1 MRKWLAAL
9 GSIGLLLGMW
19 AGTGCAQPA
28 GKMATAAKAE
38 PAHTGEAQPET
49 VQPKPVETVLPREKR
64 PASAPLEIV
73 LPERERPYTGPI
85 ETVQPEAAAP
95 ETVPSESVQPLRR
108 GGSYRSPPRSYN
120 PGAGTP
126 TRTTPARPGN
136 PTTAPD
142 TRPTVPRTGF
152 GGFFGGLALG
162 TILGG
167 LFNPFAGFSLGYP
180 FLSLISIFLWA
191 AGIFALFRLFKG
203 RNRY

>member
-1 MRKWLAAL
+1 
-9 GSIGLLLGMW
+9 MW
-19 AGTGCAQPA
+19 AGTGCTQPA
-28 GKMATAAKAE
+28 AKTATAANAK
-38 PAHTGEAQPET
+38 PAHTGEVQLKTVKPEADEM
-49 VQPKPVETVLPREKR
+49 VLSPV
-64 PASAPLEIV
+64 SAPLEIV
-73 LPERERPYTGPI
+73 LPEKERPYTGPI
-85 ETVQPEAAAP
+85 ETVQPEADAS
-95 ETVPSESVQPLRR
+95 ETVPSDSVQPLRR

-126 TRTTPARPGN
+126 TRTTPARPGS

-142 TRPTVPRTGF
+142 TRPNVPRTGF

-167 LFNPFAGFSLGYP
+167 LFNPFAGFALGYP
-180 FLSLISIFLWA
+180 FLSLISIFLWV